1 MDIIPVL
8 DLARGVA
15 VLARAGDRARY
26 QPVESVLT
34 ASTVGDPVALLRA
47 YRGRLGA
54 AACYVAD
61 LDAIQ
66 GGAVQRALLRELAQL
81 ETGFT
86 GAILVDAGA
95 HTAESVLE
103 VLATGASE
111 VVIGL
116 ETLRALAD
124 LGRIVRQVGPPRLV
138 FSLDLRN
145 GRPLLHPALEAA
157 LPDVPDPFR
166 LATEAVEAGVTTLVV
181 LDLGRVGT
189 GRGLDVGLL
198 ERLRR
203 RFPSLR
209 LLAGGGVRAR
219 SDLDRLGDAGC
230 DGVLVASAIHTGAIT
245 AADLAELAGEPV
257 GAQSPSVSR

>member
-15 VLARAGDRARY
+15 VHARAGHRGRY

-54 AACYVAD
+54 TACYLAD

-66 GGAVQRALLRELAQL
+66 GGAVQRVLLRELAQL

-95 HTAESVLE
+95 HTPESTLE
-103 VLATGASE
+103 VLATGAST

-116 ETLRALAD
+116 ETLRLMAD
-124 LGRIVRQVGPPRLV
+124 LGRIVRQVGAPRLG

-157 LPDVPDPFR
+157 RSGLPDPLQ
-166 LATEAVEAGVTTLVV
+166 LAGEAVDAGVTTLVV

-189 GRGLDVGLL
+189 GRGMDVDLL
-198 ERLRR
+198 ERLRS
-203 RFPSLR
+203 RFSALR
-209 LLAGGGVRAR
+209 LLAGGGVRGR
-219 SDLDRLGDAGC
+219 SDLDRLREAGC
-230 DGVLVASAIHTGAIT
+230 DGVLVASAVHTGAVT